1 MKTSLGTGT
10 DMARGVAIAMVIT
23 LACAALSANAD
34 DYHLY
39 RPEKVQSKN
48 IPPPGDGVLTRTIVI
63 RKGDT
68 LSRLSRRYGGRSSFF
83 PQILLFNSI
92 KNPDLIYAGDL
103 LRIPVTGQDMSPGQI
118 GGGSPS
124 TVKGGAALGKR
135 RTLSAPAASG
145 RAGQHL
151 FKRGVRAF
159 DKGNYTLALDIFD
172 DYQTAYPNS
181 PDAPEAALYKAD
193 CYMKLSGR

>member
-1 MKTSLGTGT
+1 MKTNWGTGT

-23 LACAALSANAD
+23 LACAALSADAE

-39 RPEKVQSKN
+39 RPEKTQSKN
-48 IPPPGDGVLTRTIVI
+48 IPPPGDGVLTKTIVI

-83 PQILLFNSI
+83 AQILLFNRI

-103 LRIPVTGQDMSPGQI
+103 LRVPVTHQEGSPGLIKGESQSTMK
-118 GGGSPS
+118 GS
-124 TVKGGAALGKR
+124 AALEKR
-135 RTLSAPAASG
+135 RTSTSG

-159 DKGNYTLALDIFD
+159 EKGNYSLALDIFD
-172 DYQTAYPNS
+172 DYMAAYPKS
-181 PDAPEAALYKAD
+181 PDAPEAALYKAE
-193 CYMKLSGR
+193 CYMKLSGN

>member
-23 LACAALSANAD
+23 LACAALAANAD
-34 DYHLY
+34 EYHLY

-48 IPPPGDGVLTRTIVI
+48 IPLPGDGVLTRTIVI

-68 LSRLSRRYGGRSSFF
+68 LSSLSRRYGGRGSFF
-83 PQILLFNSI
+83 PQILLFNRI

-103 LRIPVTGQDMSPGQI
+103 LRVPVTELEGSPGRMI
-118 GGGSPS
+118 GESSSAG
-124 TVKGGAALGKR
+124 KGGAALVKR
-135 RTLSAPAASG
+135 RGLSSPAAAG

-159 DKGNYTLALDIFD
+159 EKGNYTLALDIFD
-172 DYQTAYPNS
+172 DYLTAYPKS
-181 PDAPEAALYKAD
+181 PDAPEAALYKAE

>member
-1 MKTSLGTGT
+1 
-10 DMARGVAIAMVIT
+10 MARGLAIAMVFT
-23 LACAALSANAD
+23 LACAAFSANAD
-34 DYHLY
+34 EYNLY
-39 RPEKVQSKN
+39 RPEKVQSNN
-48 IPPPGDGVLTRTIVI
+48 IPSPGDGVLTRTIFI

-83 PQILLFNSI
+83 PQILLFNRI

-103 LRIPVTGQDMSPGQI
+103 LRVPVTVQE
-118 GGGSPS
+118 GSVS
-124 TVKGGAALGKR
+124 FEKR
-135 RTLSAPAASG
+135 RAPSAPAASG

-159 DKGNYTLALDIFD
+159 EKGNYSLALDIFD
-172 DYQTAYPNS
+172 DYITAYPRS

>member
-1 MKTSLGTGT
+1 
-10 DMARGVAIAMVIT
+10 MARGVAIAMVIT
-23 LACAALSANAD
+23 LACAALSAGAEE
-34 DYHLY
+34 YHLY
-39 RPEKVQSKN
+39 RPEKVQTKN
-48 IPPPGDGVLTRTIVI
+48 IPTPGDGVLTRTIVI

-68 LSRLSRRYGGRSSFF
+68 LSSLSRRYGGRSSFF

-103 LRIPVTGQDMSPGQI
+103 LRVPVTGQEGSQGRMSGE
-118 GGGSPS
+118 SLS
-124 TVKGGAALGKR
+124 TRKGGPSLERGRAY
-135 RTLSAPAASG
+135 SAHAASG

-159 DKGNYTLALDIFD
+159 DKGNYSLALDIFD
-172 DYQTAYPNS
+172 DYLAAYPKS

>member
-1 MKTSLGTGT
+1 
-10 DMARGVAIAMVIT
+10 MARGVAIAMVIT
-23 LACAALSANAD
+23 LACAALAAGAD
-34 DYHLY
+34 EYHLY
-39 RPEKVQSKN
+39 RPEKVQTKN

-68 LSRLSRRYGGRSSFF
+68 LSRLSRRYGGKSSFF
-83 PQILLFNSI
+83 PQILLFNRI

-103 LRIPVTGQDMSPGQI
+103 LRVPVTGQEGSLAQTGSE
-118 GGGSPS
+118 SPS
-124 TVKGGAALGKR
+124 AFKGSAVLGKR
-135 RTLSAPAASG
+135 RTPSAPAASG

-159 DKGNYTLALDIFD
+159 DKGNYPLALDIFD
-172 DYQTAYPNS
+172 DYLAAYPKS

>member
-23 LACAALSANAD
+23 LVCAALSAGAD
-34 DYHLY
+34 EYHLY

-48 IPPPGDGVLTRTIVI
+48 IPPLGDGVLTRTIVI

-68 LSRLSRRYGGRSSFF
+68 LSRLSRRYGGRGSFF
-83 PQILLFNSI
+83 PQILLFNRI

-103 LRIPVTGQDMSPGQI
+103 LRVPVTGQEGGPGQI
-118 GGGSPS
+118 GGKSPS
-124 TVKGGAALGKR
+124 ARKGSAALGKR

-159 DKGNYTLALDIFD
+159 DKGNYRLALDIFD
-172 DYQTAYPNS
+172 DYLTSYPNS
-181 PDAPEAALYKAD
+181 TDAPEAALYKAD